1 MPHGTFYGNFMITLI
16 IGTNINFSVD
26 RYGSNSFFA
35 VQIVDLVLAKMI
47 MLVVWQNDIEKQEE
61 ISE

>member
-16 IGTNINFSVD
+16 IRTNINFSVD

-35 VQIVDLVLAKMI
+35 VQIVDLVLAKMT